1 MFETLD
7 LLDSIAADDPG
18 PLARARMQADAD
30 DRREALAAEQR
41 AEARQVAASERAEVL
56 ALQNR
61 ALGDPMGGLS
71 SARSQLMA
79 DDDLVSELRGKL
91 EKAQARQE
99 RARENVEFFA
109 TRAQMA
115 NDASMRSVPMYQD
128 PAEQACQRAQIAL
141 DDARREGRRTLERAR
156 QQVQARRGTSFRS
169 AVPAGAEAEYRRAVA
184 EIEAPPVDNY
194 ADRIRFGGEIVS
206 VR

>member
-1 MFETLD
+1 MSETLG
-7 LLDSIAADDPG
+7 LRASIAADEPG
-18 PLARARMQADAD
+18 PRAGAGMQADAD
-30 DRREALAAEQR
+30 ARREALAAEQR

-71 SARSQLMA
+71 SARAQLMA

-115 NDASMRSVPMYQD
+115 NDGSMRSAPMYQD

-156 QQVQARRGTSFRS
+156 QQVQARRGASFRS

-184 EIEAPPVDNY
+184 EMGAPPE
-194 ADRIRFGGEIVS
+194 G
-206 VR
+206 

>member
-1 MFETLD
+1 MSGRLVPVD
-7 LLDSIAADDPG
+7 WIGADGPG
-18 PLARARMQADAD
+18 PLARARRQADAD

-91 EKAQARQE
+91 EKAQARQQP
-99 RARENVEFFA
+99 ARENGEVFP
-109 TRAQMA
+109 TRA
-115 NDASMRSVPMYQD
+115 
-128 PAEQACQRAQIAL
+128 
-141 DDARREGRRTLERAR
+141 
-156 QQVQARRGTSFRS
+156 
-169 AVPAGAEAEYRRAVA
+169 
-184 EIEAPPVDNY
+184 
-194 ADRIRFGGEIVS
+194 
-206 VR
+206 